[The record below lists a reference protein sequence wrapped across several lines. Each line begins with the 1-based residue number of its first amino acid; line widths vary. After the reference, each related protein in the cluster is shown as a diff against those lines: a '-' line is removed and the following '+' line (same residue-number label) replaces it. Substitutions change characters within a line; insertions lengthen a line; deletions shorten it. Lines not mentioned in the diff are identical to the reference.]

1 MNDRKQLTGRK
12 IIRILDSIL
21 NVVIIAAMVLVLL
34 FGLYATWDT
43 QQIYHEADSAQFQ
56 QYKPKPEDMMGF
68 EEIRRMNKDV
78 FAWITLYGTH
88 VDYPVVRGNG
98 NDSYINK
105 NIFGGYSLSGSIF
118 LDYRNA
124 LNFEDFNS
132 IIYGHHMEKQAF
144 FGELDTFV
152 QKEVFD
158 AKRYG
163 NLYYD
168 GKDHGLEV
176 IAYLQV
182 DGYDFTTYDP
192 GVVGW
197 SSQQAYIDYLLTKAV
212 HKRDISLTPND
223 KLVLLSTCSSESTN
237 GRNILLCHITD
248 EVYENTFADEEPGAK
263 FGIHIDMGS
272 IQSAVGQVPNWC
284 WLVLFIPLLSLEIFI
299 TERRKRRRRQ
309 RKRGETTRHD

>member
-1 MNDRKQLTGRK
+1 MNDRKQFTGRK

-43 QQIYHEADSAQFQ
+43 NQIYHEADAAQFE
-56 QYKPKPEDMMGF
+56 QYKPKPEDVMGF

-78 FAWITLYGTH
+78 IAWITLYGTH
-88 VDYPVVRGNG
+88 VDYPVVRGEG
-98 NDSYINK
+98 NDTYINT
-105 NIFGGYSLSGSIF
+105 NVFGSYSMSGCIF
-118 LDYRNA
+118 LDFRNA

-144 FGELDTFV
+144 FGELDTFA
-152 QKEVFD
+152 QKQVFD

-163 NLYYD
+163 NLYYE
-168 GKDHGLEV
+168 GRDHGLEV
-176 IAYLQV
+176 VAYLQV
-182 DGYDFTTYDP
+182 DAYDFNTYTP
-192 GVVGW
+192 GVSGW
-197 SSQQAYIDYLLTKAV
+197 ESQQSYIDYLLTQAV

-248 EVYENTFADEEPGAK
+248 EVYENTFTDDEPGAK
-263 FGIHIDMGS
+263 FGLHIDMGS
-272 IQSAVGQVPNWC
+272 IQSAVGHVPNWC
-284 WLVLFIPLLSLEIFI
+284 WLVLFILLLTLEIFI

-309 RKRGETTRHD
+309 RKKG